1 MYYDN
6 LVNEQYM
13 TKKLSRIIYQTFCAL
28 NKIYH
33 FTTLAFE
40 LFWPYHNWIS
50 TRGYELKD
58 LSDGSQSFCYIHC
71 LWLESPFIILTR
83 ILSYPESSAAV
94 HIAIFTT
101 PATPICLRADR
112 ADSCIPPNFLE
123 PLSKQ
128 ASKPISTFKLI
139 FWLLGHLLLKAKN
152 PQVRQVQHLLHQ
164 EKRSSEPT
172 AYLVNWLWTLQVL
185 PCISQLICN
194 PEKNFPPMN
203 LTQLCKL
210 TVVTTFLWAIVP
222 QKSSIIRWLSAK
234 KIEERKGPR
243 GTLIYTAATKLLNT
257 GFGTAE
263 HFVQRSKDSEDFNA
277 GNTSYTYIQEFFCS
291 NLTNMNSLENHVIS
305 YIFKDTRM
313 IRELHNTLLVVS
325 WAKWGPSK
333 PYLLKNLTKISLS
346 IEHDWQSSNWTYA
359 SVFNPMTNK
368 LCDHVIPTY
377 NAIWFCQW
385 GRITLTNLVLGE
397 TFFMH
402 HNIIN
407 TLKNFLKI
415 FESKGL
421 TFI

>member
-83 ILSYPESSAAV
+83 ILSYPESSTAV

-185 PCISQLICN
+185 PCISQLMCN
-194 PEKNFPPMN
+194 PEK
-203 LTQLCKL
+203 KL
-210 TVVTTFLWAIVP
+210 P
-222 QKSSIIRWLSAK
+222 SY
-234 KIEERKGPR
+234 E
-243 GTLIYTAATKLLNT
+243 
-257 GFGTAE
+257 
-263 HFVQRSKDSEDFNA
+263 
-277 GNTSYTYIQEFFCS
+277 SYTIVQA
-291 NLTNMNSLENHVIS
+291 NSS
-305 YIFKDTRM
+305 YNIPMGHSPPEIK
-313 IRELHNTLLVVS
+313 HNQVVVS
-325 WAKWGPSK
+325 KENRGEEGSK
-333 PYLLKNLTKISLS
+333 SYLDL
-346 IEHDWQSSNWTYA
+346 H
-359 SVFNPMTNK
+359 
-368 LCDHVIPTY
+368 CCH
-377 NAIWFCQW
+377 
-385 GRITLTNLVLGE
+385 
-397 TFFMH
+397 
-402 HNIIN
+402 
-407 TLKNFLKI
+407 
-415 FESKGL
+415 
-421 TFI
+421 